1 MNYKTTK
8 IVSYVL
14 VIAFYTIMTGLALTT
29 KSQKAEHVH
38 IELEDSI
45 QTSKMVIGD
54 IHSII
59 TWEPFLADI
68 KDSSHVATQRYA
80 VQSIAGA
87 NGKVQTIDE
96 ALLLRTDIFAEFMK
110 RFNADSTEIERLK
123 VIDFTHAGGLSLRQG
138 CILSLVNDVDV
149 LTNQTI
155 REFVETVE
163 KENIYIDIEK
173 GTNMAAVAT
182 IAYKDTLGQ
191 VFPVRLTFRKG
202 EVNDAPV
209 WYMTEAESPYFT
221 CGDDNMP
228 FYLDNTQPEMK
239 FIGLSGFTKR
249 SAKSIAGPDFKPD
262 GRTAFLTLTST
273 CYIKYHWGEDTSF
286 VAWLGDYTVLIEH
299 VESFVH
305 KRSGFLIT
313 RIMKGN
319 ELIFENR

>member
-8 IVSYVL
+8 IISYIL
-14 VIAFYTIMTGLALTT
+14 VFVFYAMMTGLAIT
-29 KSQKAEHVH
+29 KNSQKADYVH
-38 IELEDSI
+38 IEQNDSI
-45 QTSKMVIGD
+45 QTDEMMERD

-59 TWEPFLADI
+59 TWEPFLAEV
-68 KDSSHVATQRYA
+68 KDSSTVAKQRYS
-80 VQSIAGA
+80 VQIIADA
-87 NGKVQTIDE
+87 NGQVETIDD
-96 ALLLRTDIFAEFMK
+96 ALLLRTDIFEEFMK
-110 RFNADSTEIERLK
+110 RFNADSAEIERLK
-123 VIDFTHAGGLSLRQG
+123 RIDFTRGGSLSLRQG
-138 CILSLVNDVDV
+138 CILSLINDVDI
-149 LTNQTI
+149 LMNQTV

-163 KENIYIDIEK
+163 KENIYLDIEM
-173 GTNMAAVAT
+173 GTNLASVAT

-191 VFPVRLTFRKG
+191 VFPVRLTFRKS
-202 EVNDAPV
+202 EVNGAPV

-221 CGDDNMP
+221 CGNDEMP
-228 FYLDNTQPEMK
+228 YYLDNTQPEMK
-239 FIGLSGFTKR
+239 FMGLVDFPDR

-273 CYIKYHWGEDTSF
+273 GFIKYHWGEDTSF

-299 VESFVH
+299 RESFVH